1 MGFTFEDGVEVPTKD
16 NNDVSSVGNSYHN
29 VISKAPTNR
38 DSQLYLL
45 DDTYYMVF
53 YSEELGE
60 YAFFTYTDP
69 AGPGVGNF
77 IDMQGIDTSTISGS
91 LLVQDGSGFLTE
103 DLIARSIDLGKMNAI
118 PEAYRNQRGFDPF
131 EIMNINAEK
140 FTEKWGWAFDPE
152 YDEVLDLVFQA
163 AINGT
168 EINRDAIQ
176 QSLPPGTEINWKLID
191 YTNARI
197 TGPSALATWEAQQ
210 KDELDAVLESYS
222 STFEFDNAT
231 IYNNLLALW
240 TEGNISNAT
249 LLEKT
254 IEKMFT
260 GADMGDSFEQY
271 YDTIKGDIH
280 SNISTAELEMTAN
293 LSYISDEID
302 RHVAGSRA
310 KALKSDRKQM
320 ARWQKLWDTNDGQ
333 AKVLEELQLI
343 WDSNAPDN
351 LVGSNA
357 YNQFLYVNDAL
368 QKTQGRQTDIT
379 NPMVDNYLYKDYGDM
394 LRIGREE
401 GIKEGI
407 DYTENLLTSAL
418 NQGVGEVRYEEK
430 F

>member
-1 MGFTFEDGVEVPTKD
+1 MGFTFEDGVEVPED
-16 NNDVSSVGNSYHN
+16 NNDVSSVSNNYHN

-45 DDTYYMVF
+45 DDTYYIVF
-53 YSEELGE
+53 YSEELEE

-69 AGPGVGNF
+69 AGPGVGDF
-77 IDMQGIDTSTISGS
+77 IDMQGIDTSTITGS
-91 LLVQDGSGFLTE
+91 LLVQDGTGFLT
-103 DLIARSIDLGKMNAI
+103 DDRIARSIDLGKMNAI

-271 YDTIKGDIH
+271 YDTIKEDIH

-302 RHVAGSRA
+302 RYVGGSRA
-310 KALKSDRKQM
+310 QALKSDRKQI

>member
-1 MGFTFEDGVEVPTKD
+1 MGFTFEDGVEVPED
-16 NNDVSSVGNSYHN
+16 NNDVSSVNNNYHN

-69 AGPGVGNF
+69 AGPGINNF

-302 RHVAGSRA
+302 RGVGGSRA
-310 KALKSDRKQM
+310 QALKSDRKQM

-333 AKVLEELQLI
+333 AKVLEEIQLI

>member
-1 MGFTFEDGVEVPTKD
+1 MGFTFEDGVEVPED
-16 NNDVSSVGNSYHN
+16 NNDVSSVSNNYHN

-103 DLIARSIDLGKMNAI
+103 DLIARSIDLGKMNTI
-118 PEAYRNQRGFDPF
+118 PDAYRNQRGFDPF

-302 RHVAGSRA
+302 RGVGGSRA
-310 KALKSDRKQM
+310 QALKSDRKQM

-333 AKVLEELQLI
+333 AKVLEEIQLI

>member
-1 MGFTFEDGVEVPTKD
+1 MGFTFEDGVEVPED
-16 NNDVSSVGNSYHN
+16 NNDVSSVSNNYHN

-69 AGPGVGNF
+69 AGPGINNF

-302 RHVAGSRA
+302 RYVGGSRA
-310 KALKSDRKQM
+310 QALKSDRKQI

-351 LVGSNA
+351 LKGSNA

-379 NPMVDNYLYKDYGDM
+379 NPMVDNYLYKDYGEM
-394 LRIGREE
+394 LRIGREQ

>member
-1 MGFTFEDGVEVPTKD
+1 MGFTFEDGVEVPED
-16 NNDVSSVGNSYHN
+16 NNDVSSVSNNYHN

-45 DDTYYMVF
+45 DDTYYIVF
-53 YSEELGE
+53 YSEELEE

-69 AGPGVGNF
+69 AGPGVGDF

-302 RHVAGSRA
+302 RYVGGSRA
-310 KALKSDRKQM
+310 QALKSDRKQI

-333 AKVLEELQLI
+333 AKVLEEIQLI

>member
-1 MGFTFEDGVEVPTKD
+1 MTWSFEDGVEVKED
-16 NNDVSSVGNSYHN
+16 NKDVSSVKNNYHN

-302 RHVAGSRA
+302 RYVGGSRA
-310 KALKSDRKQM
+310 QALKSDRKQI

-333 AKVLEELQLI
+333 AKVLEEIQLI

>member
-1 MGFTFEDGVEVPTKD
+1 MTWSFEDGVEVKED
-16 NNDVSSVGNSYHN
+16 NKDVSSVGNSYHN

-69 AGPGVGNF
+69 AGPGINNF

-271 YDTIKGDIH
+271 YDTIKEDIH

-302 RHVAGSRA
+302 RYVGGSRA
-310 KALKSDRKQM
+310 QALKSDRKQM
-320 ARWQKLWDTNDGQ
+320 AKWQNLWDTNDGQ
-333 AKVLEELQLI
+333 ARVLEELQLI

-351 LVGSNA
+351 LKGSNA

-379 NPMVDNYLYKDYGDM
+379 NPMVDNYMYLDYGGM
-394 LRIGREE
+394 LRIGREQ

>member
-1 MGFTFEDGVEVPTKD
+1 MTWSFEDGVEVKED
-16 NNDVSSVGNSYHN
+16 NKDVSSVGNSYHN

-69 AGPGVGNF
+69 AGPGINNF

-302 RHVAGSRA
+302 RYVGGSRA
-310 KALKSDRKQM
+310 QALKSDRKQI

-394 LRIGREE
+394 LRIGREQ

>member
-1 MGFTFEDGVEVPTKD
+1 MTWSFEDGVEVKED
-16 NNDVSSVGNSYHN
+16 NKDVSSVGNSYHN

-69 AGPGVGNF
+69 AGPGINNF

-302 RHVAGSRA
+302 RGVGGSRA
-310 KALKSDRKQM
+310 QALKSDRKQM

-333 AKVLEELQLI
+333 AKVLEEIQLI

>member
-1 MGFTFEDGVEVPTKD
+1 MGFTFEDGVEVPED
-16 NNDVSSVGNSYHN
+16 NNDVSSVSNNYHN

-69 AGPGVGNF
+69 AGPGINNF

-302 RHVAGSRA
+302 RYVGGSRA
-310 KALKSDRKQM
+310 QALKSDRKQI

-379 NPMVDNYLYKDYGDM
+379 NPMVDNYLYKDYGEM
-394 LRIGREE
+394 LRIGREQ

>member
-1 MGFTFEDGVEVPTKD
+1 MGFTFEDGVEVPED
-16 NNDVSSVGNSYHN
+16 NNDVSSVSNNYHN

-69 AGPGVGNF
+69 AGPGINNF

-302 RHVAGSRA
+302 RYVGGSRA
-310 KALKSDRKQM
+310 QALKSDRKQM
-320 ARWQKLWDTNDGQ
+320 AKWQNLWDTNDGQ
-333 AKVLEELQLI
+333 ARVLEELQLI

-351 LVGSNA
+351 LKGSNA

-379 NPMVDNYLYKDYGDM
+379 NPMVDNYLYKDYGEM
-394 LRIGREE
+394 LRIGREQ